1 MISRVTY
8 ETKLQKSMKNRLL
21 EIHSVTI
28 EIHSVTK
35 QGLLIGDSE
44 ARYVVDH

>member
-8 ETKLQKSMKNRLL
+8 ETKLQKSMKNLL
-21 EIHSVTI
+21 L

-44 ARYVVDH
+44 ARYIVDH